1 MEKKRQ
7 LKIAVLL
14 GGNSSER
21 DVSLVTG
28 NAIVDGLKKAGH
40 NVIAIDTA
48 LGASQLPP
56 PDIGSIPHIKEE
68 PPELNELSRLSGETT
83 IQTVSS
89 PDLRNVDLVFI
100 ALHGGAGENG
110 TVQALLDLMEIP
122 YTGSGVLASAVS
134 MDKLAA
140 KRIVSAAGINTPDY
154 FVRPSSALGS
164 EKELIKAVEESIG
177 FPVVVKPNDQ
187 GSSIGLNVV
196 RSSKELY
203 ASAVEAA
210 KYSDKVLF
218 EKFIDGRELTVSI
231 LGEKALP
238 VAEIKPKEG
247 FYDYKHK
254 YIAGLTDKTLPANL
268 TNEQTRQVQGLA
280 EGVVRALDIK
290 GYARI
295 DFRMSSDGTLYF
307 LEANTLPGMTPT
319 SMVPKAAQAVG
330 IDFPE
335 LLDRIAHIAL
345 EDFERKKKA

>member
-1 MEKKRQ
+1 MEKKQ
-7 LKIAVLL
+7 KLKIAVLM

-40 NVIAIDTA
+40 DVIAIDTA

-56 PDIGSIPHIKEE
+56 PDKDRVPLIKEQ
-68 PPELNELSRLSGETT
+68 PPELNELSRLTGETT
-83 IQTVSS
+83 VQTVSS
-89 PDLRNVDLVFI
+89 PDLRLVDLVFI

-110 TVQALLDLMEIP
+110 TVQALLDLLEIP

-154 FVRPSSALGS
+154 FVRLSSEAF
-164 EKELIKAVEESIG
+164 EERELIEAVKKSIG
-177 FPVVVKPNDQ
+177 FPVVIKPNDQ

-196 RSSKELY
+196 NSPEALFSSVK
-203 ASAVEAA
+203 EAA
-210 KYSDKVLF
+210 RYSDKVLF
-218 EKFIDGRELTVSI
+218 ERFIDGRELTVSI
-231 LGEKALP
+231 LGDRALP
-238 VAEIKPKEG
+238 VAEIKPKSG
-247 FYDYKHK
+247 FYDYAHK
-254 YIAGLTDKTLPANL
+254 YIPGLTDKTLPALL
-268 TNEQTRQVQGLA
+268 TVEETERIQKLA
-280 EGVVRALDIK
+280 MRVVDALDIK

-295 DFRMSSDGTLYF
+295 DFRMSPDGTIYF

-319 SMVPKAAQAVG
+319 SMVPKAAKAVG

-335 LLDRIAHIAL
+335 LLDRISRIAL
-345 EDFERKKKA
+345 EDFERRRKI